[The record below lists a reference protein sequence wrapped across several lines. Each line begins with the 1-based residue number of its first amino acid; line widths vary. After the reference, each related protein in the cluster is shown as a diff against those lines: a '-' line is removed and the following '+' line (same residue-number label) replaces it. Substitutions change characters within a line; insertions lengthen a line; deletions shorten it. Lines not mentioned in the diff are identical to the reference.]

1 MVDPNNTTILIVED
15 EVPLIQSY
23 KEILESVGYKTVLA
37 EDGYKGLDAL
47 AAIKDEVKLVILDLM
62 MPGIDG
68 LEVLRQIRSDK
79 DKFGTPKI
87 VVLTNM
93 TSDTVIKEAFKIG
106 GNSYLIKTEMEYED
120 LISEVGKVL
129 EN

>member
-1 MVDPNNTTILIVED
+1 MVDPKDIKILIVED

-23 KEILESVGYKTVLA
+23 KEILESVGYQVLTA
-37 EDGYKGLDAL
+37 EDGYKGLDTL
-47 AAIKDEVKLVILDLM
+47 ADNKDVKLVILDLM

-79 DKFGTPKI
+79 SKFGTPKV

-120 LISEVGKVL
+120 LINEVGKVL
-129 EN
+129 ES